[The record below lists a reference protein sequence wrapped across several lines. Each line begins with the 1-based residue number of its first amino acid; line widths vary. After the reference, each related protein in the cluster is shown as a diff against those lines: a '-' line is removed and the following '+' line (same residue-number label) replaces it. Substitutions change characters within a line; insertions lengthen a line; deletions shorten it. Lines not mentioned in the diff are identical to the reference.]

1 LTHHL
6 SGQAAPHLS
15 HAAPHTF
22 GIAQATP
29 VAWSRP
35 RPWHAADPQRVTTTL
50 NWALHQR
57 LQDLADEQGRSLSGL
72 IAFVLEKATA

>member
-1 LTHHL
+1 MQML
-6 SGQAAPHLS
+6 Q
-15 HAAPHTF
+15 
-22 GIAQATP
+22 
-29 VAWSRP
+29 RK
-35 RPWHAADPQRVTTTL
+35 PQRVTATL

>member
-1 LTHHL
+1 MNSTIDRL
-6 SGQAAPHLS
+6 SLLQ
-15 HAAPHTF
+15 
-22 GIAQATP
+22 
-29 VAWSRP
+29 R
-35 RPWHAADPQRVTTTL
+35 RPQRVTTTL